1 MRKTLLVPI
10 FAFVIISFALSSIWH
25 FEFQFERRG
34 QRQHYEQPAGV
45 PGSLSK
51 QKIGQFWSQ
60 ETASGTK
67 YLGFVHKSCAETISF
82 GYTWFTTIFNIAC
95 DTNDP
100 SPLCTVWLKNS
111 NGYVSL
117 GEKSLA
123 LWKLVHDTEG
133 TPDIIVKLDDD
144 TIIQKHL
151 LDEWIDAFAKSSAVI
166 GGTMVEWKKD
176 GYDFWWPLGRLY
188 MYKKSAMP
196 ASTSHIWESA
206 SEFNKYE
213 DGQIGYIMG
222 VPTKDNHRI
231 FWVNATQFAHS
242 KYVEGDPIWD
252 KRVEIKFRYL
262 TAPCPAPQP

>member
-10 FAFVIISFALSSIWH
+10 FTLVIISFALSSIWH

-34 QRQHYEQPAGV
+34 QRQHPPAGV
-45 PGSLSK
+45 PGALSK
-51 QKIGQFWSQ
+51 QKIGNFWSQ

-95 DTNDP
+95 DKNDP
-100 SPLCTVWLKNS
+100 SPLCTVWLENS

-123 LWKLVHDTEG
+123 LWKLVHDTED

-151 LDEWIDAFAKSSAVI
+151 LDEWVDAFAKSPAVI
-166 GGTMVEWKKD
+166 GGTMVKWEKE
-176 GYDFWWPLGRLY
+176 GMPYDFWWPLGRLY

-196 ASTSHIWESA
+196 PSTSHVWENA
-206 SEFNKYE
+206 SEFNKWE

-222 VPTKDNHRI
+222 VPTKDAHRI
-231 FWVNATQFAHS
+231 FWVDDTRFSHS
-242 KYVEGDPIWD
+242 QYVEGNPNWD

-262 TAPCPAPQP
+262 SAPCPAPQP